1 MKNYYFILILFL
13 GLTSC
18 KELYNLPEVEEKI
31 TSTNS
36 SKFQFNYPENWIINT
51 IHSSQETN
59 SLTVSRY
66 KKDTFKNAWFK
77 LTMNI
82 DSTDLELKEVLN
94 ELIEKDYN
102 LRKAKVKSIKH
113 SNHNNYIELDY
124 TYRYNKALYRSKK
137 RFYKKN
143 GIISEISFSSKDKD
157 FKDFIKYRKL
167 FLESFQLK

>member
-1 MKNYYFILILFL
+1 MKNYCFILILFL
-13 GLTSC
+13 GLSSC
-18 KELYNLPEVEEKI
+18 KELHNLPEVEEEI
-31 TSTNS
+31 ISMNS
-36 SKFQFNYPENWIINT
+36 NKFQFNYPKNWIINST
-51 IHSSQETN
+51 HSSQETN

-77 LTMNI
+77 LTINI
-82 DSTDLELKEVLN
+82 KSTNFELKDLLN

-102 LRKAKVKSIKH
+102 LRKAEIKSIKH
-113 SNHNNYIELDY
+113 SNSNNYVQLDY
-124 TYRYNKALYRSKK
+124 TYTYNKSFYRAKK

-167 FLESFQLK
+167 FLESFKLK